1 MQKIR
6 KSYRKV
12 HEIGVRVKLRYIYGT
27 NTRNRAGPLPRP
39 HGLKMHIQRPPRGQA
54 WPHGRSWSWI
64 WRFQLNL
71 LGILSFFILS
81 SHLVVIWQCPSGTA
95 FEDNIL
101 QFNSFSV
108 HPVSQRTSGLKTE
121 KFIELRFN
129 SVSILWGRAPQKLLT
144 KFLKFLEKNSKS
156 KKIKKYFFD
165 FGSKNYADRC
175 NLVSGVR
182 ENSFF
187 DLKNFLK
194 IFDFW
199 T

>member
-1 MQKIR
+1 
-6 KSYRKV
+6 
-12 HEIGVRVKLRYIYGT
+12 
-27 NTRNRAGPLPRP
+27 
-39 HGLKMHIQRPPRGQA
+39 MHIQRPPRGQA
-54 WPHGRSWSWI
+54 WPHGRSLPWI
-64 WRFQLNL
+64 RRFQLNL
-71 LGILSFFILS
+71 FRILSVLIFS
-81 SHLVVIWQCPSGTA
+81 SHLIVIWQCPSGTA

-108 HPVSQRTSGLKTE
+108 HLVSHRSSGLRTE
-121 KFIELRFN
+121 KFSELWFI

-156 KKIKKYFFD
+156 KKIKKFFFD

-187 DLKNFLK
+187 EQKLILKF
-194 IFDFW
+194 FDFR